1 MDVFKTIEA
10 EMQRLDGAVNKAVQE
25 REQFIR
31 SVSKQLGTRSGKKR
45 TMSAAGRKRISQAA
59 KARWARVKKAGA
71 R

>member
-45 TMSAAGRKRISQAA
+45 TMSVAGRKRISQAA

>member
-45 TMSAAGRKRISQAA
+45 TMSAAG
-59 KARWARVKKAGA
+59 
-71 R
+71 

>member
-1 MDVFKTIEA
+1 MDVFKSIES

-25 REQFIR
+25 REGFVR
-31 SVSKQLGTRSGKKR
+31 LVSKQLATRTSRKR

-59 KARWARVKKAGA
+59 KVRWAKAKKAGA